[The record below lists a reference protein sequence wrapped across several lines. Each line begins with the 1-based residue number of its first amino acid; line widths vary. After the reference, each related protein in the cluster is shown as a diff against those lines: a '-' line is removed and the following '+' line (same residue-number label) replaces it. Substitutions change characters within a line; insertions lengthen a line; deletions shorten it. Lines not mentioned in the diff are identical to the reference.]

1 MVHWLGAVQSQD
13 YAGAKWALAQRAA
26 GLVDADLDRAFD
38 EGQILRTH
46 VLRPTW
52 HFVTPADIRAWLLV
66 TGPRVERL
74 NGLYYRKAGLDATV
88 LSRCRRVLERELRDG
103 RHRTRAELAG
113 RLARLGLTLDG
124 QGLAY
129 VVMHAELTGLVCS
142 GPRRGKQFTYA
153 LLDERAPAPVPSRD
167 AALAALTSRYF
178 TGHGPATLNDFSW
191 WSGLTMGEAREGVA
205 MMGAGVERE
214 RVGERECLSLPAP
227 AVRRGPSPAVYL
239 LPNYDEALI
248 AYRDRGGASAG
259 RGTVAPTNTVRPA
272 YPHQL
277 VIDGVL
283 AGGWGRT
290 ERATRVDVRVRVTR
304 ALSGPER
311 AALDKA
317 VSRYG
322 VFLGKPATLEV
333 VSTDPSSVRGARGF
347 ARPAR

>member
-26 GLVDADLDRAFD
+26 GLIDADLDRAFD

-52 HFVTPADIRAWLLV
+52 HFVTPADIRAWLLL

-74 NGLYYRKAGLDATV
+74 NALYYRKAGLDATV
-88 LSRCRRVLERELRDG
+88 LSKCRKVLARELRDG
-103 RHRTRAELAG
+103 RHRTRVELAEQ
-113 RLARLGLTLDG
+113 LTRLGLALDG

-153 LLDERAPAPVPSRD
+153 LLDERAPGRAASRD
-167 AALAALTSRYF
+167 EALGALTTRYF
-178 TGHGPATLNDFSW
+178 TGHGPATVNDFSW

-214 RVGERECLSLPAP
+214 RVGDRECLSLPAP
-227 AVRRGPSPAVYL
+227 ETRRISSTAVYL

-248 AYRDRGGASAG
+248 VYRDRAGASAG
-259 RGTVAPTNTVRPA
+259 PGTVAPTNTVPPA

-277 VIDGVL
+277 VIDGVVC
-283 AGGWGRT
+283 GGWGRT

-304 ALSGPER
+304 ALNGAER
-311 AALDKA
+311 GA
-317 VSRYG
+317 VDQAVARYG
-322 VFLGKPATLEV
+322 VFLGKAAALEV
-333 VSTDPSSVRGARGF
+333 NAER
-347 ARPAR
+347 